1 MLKDFT
7 LYKYLSSTTIF
18 LWGGEGGGIIK
29 GRGVGLVDHLGY
41 IHVRNVCVSVLTGA
55 CSL

>member
-7 LYKYLSSTTIF
+7 VGVGKVEELSK
-18 LWGGEGGGIIK
+18 GGGS
-29 GRGVGLVDHLGY
+29 GLLEHLGY
-41 IHVRNVCVSVLTGA
+41 IHVSNVCVSVLTGA